1 MSKDWERWR
10 DGKIW
15 KKFERRDGCICTRT
29 YTYSYSYDDLVRRGY
44 HDNESYT
51 NTDNGHFGLN
61 TVGSYDRYDRATKD
75 RYGDTIYHGDPDH
88 RYGARYSTG
97 LSFLDCRNYD
107 RGTCFCVDN

>member
-1 MSKDWERWR
+1 RLCANCNKCRDWYFTGDSATWKWIQRVSNWMSKDWERWR

-61 TVGSYDRYDRATKD
+61 TVGSYDRYDR
-75 RYGDTIYHGDPDH
+75 
-88 RYGARYSTG
+88 
-97 LSFLDCRNYD
+97 
-107 RGTCFCVDN
+107 